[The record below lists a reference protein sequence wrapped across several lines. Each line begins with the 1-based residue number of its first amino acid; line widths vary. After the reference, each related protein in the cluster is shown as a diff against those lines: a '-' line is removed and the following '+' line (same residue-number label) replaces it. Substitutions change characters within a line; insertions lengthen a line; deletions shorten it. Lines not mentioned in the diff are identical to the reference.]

1 MKRFRSFAHKLLLV
15 LAVVTVS
22 VVFEGCSEVADKTI
36 HGMKGLPIPTIPMR
50 TAKPAEM
57 EIPDTVAKYNY
68 IYFHNN
74 SEWVTDELV
83 SYKVVDGGRNI
94 EFTAKDSSDNIIDC
108 YTSMANVILIHK
120 DESAC
125 AKN

>member
-1 MKRFRSFAHKLLLV
+1 MKRFRSFVHKLLLV

-22 VVFEGCSEVADKTI
+22 VVFEGCGEVVDGAVS
-36 HGMKGLPIPTIPMR
+36 GMKRLPIPTIPMR
-50 TAKPAEM
+50 TAEPAEVAT
-57 EIPDTVAKYNY
+57 PDMATEYNY
-68 IYFHNN
+68 IYFRDNN
-74 SEWVTDELV
+74 EWVTDELIN
-83 SYKVVDGGRNI
+83 YKVVDGGRNI
-94 EFTAKDSSDNIIDC
+94 KFTAKSSDDDTIDC

>member
-1 MKRFRSFAHKLLLV
+1 MKRFLSFVRKSLLV

-22 VVFEGCSEVADKTI
+22 VVFEGCGEVADKTI
-36 HGMKGLPIPTIPMR
+36 HSMKGLPIPTIPMR
-50 TAKPAEM
+50 TAEPAEM

-68 IYFHNN
+68 IYFRNN

-94 EFTAKDSSDNIIDC
+94 EFVAKDSSNNTIDC

>member
-1 MKRFRSFAHKLLLV
+1 MKRFRSFVHKLLLV

-22 VVFEGCSEVADKTI
+22 VVFEGCGEVVDGAVS
-36 HGMKGLPIPTIPMR
+36 GMKRLPIPTIPMR
-50 TAKPAEM
+50 TAEPAEVAV
-57 EIPDTVAKYNY
+57 PDTTMGYNY
-68 IYFHNN
+68 VCFRNDN
-74 SEWVTDELV
+74 TWVTDELI

-94 EFTAKDSSDNIIDC
+94 EFVAKDGDDNTIDC
-108 YTSMANVILIHK
+108 YTSMANVILMRK

>member
-1 MKRFRSFAHKLLLV
+1 MKRFLSFVHKSLLV

-22 VVFEGCSEVADKTI
+22 IVFEGCGEVVDGAVS
-36 HGMKGLPIPTIPMR
+36 GMKRLPIPTISMR
-50 TAKPAEM
+50 TAEPAEM

-68 IYFHNN
+68 IYFCDNN
-74 SEWVTDELV
+74 EWVTDELV
-83 SYKVVDGGRNI
+83 RYKVVDGGRNI
-94 EFTAKDSSDNIIDC
+94 EFTAKDGSDNIIDC
-108 YTSMANVILIHK
+108 YTSMANVILVRK

>member
-1 MKRFRSFAHKLLLV
+1 MKRFRSFVHKLLLI
-15 LAVVTVS
+15 LAIVTVS
-22 VVFEGCSEVADKTI
+22 VAFEGCGEMADKTI
-36 HGMKGLPIPTIPMR
+36 HDMKGLPIPTIPMR

-68 IYFHNN
+68 IYFRDNN
-74 SEWVTDELV
+74 EWVTDELV

-94 EFTAKDSSDNIIDC
+94 EFVAKDGGDNIIDC
-108 YTSMANVILIHK
+108 YTSMANVILVRK

>member
-1 MKRFRSFAHKLLLV
+1 MKRFRSFVHKLLLV

-22 VVFEGCSEVADKTI
+22 IVFEGCGEVVDGAVS
-36 HGMKGLPIPTIPMR
+36 GMKRLPIPTIPMR
-50 TAKPAEM
+50 TAEPAEVAV
-57 EIPDTVAKYNY
+57 PDTTMGYNY
-68 IYFHNN
+68 VCFRNDN
-74 SEWVTDELV
+74 TWVTDELI

-94 EFTAKDSSDNIIDC
+94 EFVAKDGGDNTIDC

-120 DESAC
+120 DENVC